1 MMVGIA
7 RIDRVVAELVVWL
20 DGSLPFP
27 KIRVKV
33 LYRQSDYLA
42 LPNVAVRDLTSGEPD
57 GISGLGCSIEEA
69 VQDLL
74 TRFIAGVRE
83 NTPSRGLTE
92 SDFVWSAPEDF

>member
-1 MMVGIA
+1 MDGIA
-7 RIDRVVAELVVWL
+7 RIDRVVADLVVWL

-42 LPNVAVRDLTSGEPD
+42 LPNVAVRSIASGEPD
-57 GISGLGCSIEEA
+57 GISGLGATIDEA

-74 TRFIAGVRE
+74 SRFIAGVRM
-83 NTPSRGLTE
+83 NTPERGLTE